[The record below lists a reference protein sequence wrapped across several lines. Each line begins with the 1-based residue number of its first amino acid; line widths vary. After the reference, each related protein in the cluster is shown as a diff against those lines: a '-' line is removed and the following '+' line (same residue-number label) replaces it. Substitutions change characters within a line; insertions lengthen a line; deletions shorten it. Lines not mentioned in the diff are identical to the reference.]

1 MAAAMMLASG
11 VPLRPR
17 GRRRK
22 VLAMASGV
30 RRNLGMGGGPIIGSC
45 AVQFIDMDRLGSDNT
60 EAELPA
66 ANAEEVDSA
75 DLA

>member
-11 VPLRPR
+11 EPFLPR

-22 VLAMASGV
+22 VLVMASGV
-30 RRNLGMGGGPIIGSC
+30 RRNLGMGGGPIIGSY
-45 AVQFIDMDRLGSDNT
+45 AAQFIDMNWLGSDNT

-66 ANAEEVDSA
+66 ANAEEVDTT

>member
-1 MAAAMMLASG
+1 MAVAMMLASG
-11 VPLRPR
+11 VPFLPR

-22 VLAMASGV
+22 VLVMASLV
-30 RRNLGMGGGPIIGSC
+30 SLNLGMVCLAPIGSC
-45 AVQFIDMDRLGSDNT
+45 AAQFSHGYWLGPDNT

-66 ANAEEVDSA
+66 ANAEEVDTT

>member
-11 VPLRPR
+11 EPFLPR

-22 VLAMASGV
+22 VLVMASGV
-30 RRNLGMGGGPIIGSC
+30 RRNLGMVCLALISS
-45 AVQFIDMDRLGSDNT
+45 AAAQFIDMNWPSPDNT

-66 ANAEEVDSA
+66 ANAEEVDTT

>member
-22 VLAMASGV
+22 VLAMASLV
-30 RRNLGMGGGPIIGSC
+30 SLNLGMVCLAPIGRVAAQFSYGDWLGP
-45 AVQFIDMDRLGSDNT
+45 DNT

-66 ANAEEVDSA
+66 ANAEEVDTT

>member
-1 MAAAMMLASG
+1 MAVAMMLASG

-30 RRNLGMGGGPIIGSC
+30 RRNLGMVCLAPIGRV
-45 AVQFIDMDRLGSDNT
+45 AAQFSYGYWLSPDNT

-66 ANAEEVDSA
+66 TNAEEVNTA